1 MNAETVTM
9 QVTNYRKAEMM
20 IQFYGEML
28 MKNRPNVANWAK
40 KESLKY
46 CQREMKIN

>member
-1 MNAETVTM
+1 MKSSTAIV

-28 MKNRPNVANWAK
+28 MKNRPNIANWAK

-46 CQREMKIN
+46 CSREMKIN